1 MIGFGGAIGGAIFG
15 VVAGFL
21 LGRGFGYGTLF
32 LMFGTFHWIGFLA
45 ILLLGGRLHPL
56 IAPEILEIE
65 SE

>member
-1 MIGFGGAIGGAIFG
+1 
-15 VVAGFL
+15 
-21 LGRGFGYGTLF
+21 
-32 LMFGTFHWIGFLA
+32 MFGTFHWIGFLA